1 MKARKRS
8 IIVILVAMLA
18 VATLFL
24 LVFHETLFGLAAQRF
39 FKWEEESFK
48 GRPLSEL
55 QSNLARDGRDL
66 LPVDPESFHA
76 LTDESLKPSQRVM
89 RFTKGKEYPWFRYG
103 TAINVGYVVIE
114 KEGEVEKVVT
124 IVRARSV
131 DSL

>member
-1 MKARKRS
+1 MKARRRTV
-8 IIVILVAMLA
+8 IAILVAVLGM
-18 VATLFL
+18 ATVFL
-24 LVFHETLFGLAAQRF
+24 LVFRETLFGLAAQRL

-48 GRPLSEL
+48 GRPLSDL
-55 QSNLARDGRDL
+55 QSYLTRDGRQLQPMDSG
-66 LPVDPESFHA
+66 SFYAVTHRN
-76 LTDESLKPSQRVM
+76 LKPNQRGLEFV
-89 RFTKGKEYPWFRYG
+89 KGKEYRWFRYG